1 MPGPAATSPGGG
13 ALPTRVAPWVIWCS
27 PSSAGGASPS
37 CPYAFALVTALVLRR
52 QLPAAEIIDRP
63 ALAEG
68 AAAAGAWTDF
78 RVALRIARAPAVV
91 VPIAM
96 AFGAFV
102 LIFGLFLTALP
113 VHLEDVF
120 ALGAG
125 ARGLV
130 LGVPAVTSTVVAL
143 SLGRLRARFGARRI
157 VLAAWMM
164 VAVGFAA
171 VAGAPAVV
179 LVLAGAGLYG
189 FGEGAL
195 IPTLQDLV
203 AGAAPAE
210 GRAAVIALLV
220 GAIRAGQSIGPLLVG
235 LLLSATTTATPF
247 AVGAVIALAVLAAAA
262 TVGHRVLP
270 TIRGQPAATV

>member
-96 AFGAFV
+96 AFVAFV

-113 VHLEDVF
+113 VTSRTSSPSVP
-120 ALGAG
+120 
-125 ARGLV
+125 ARGAWCSAS
-130 LGVPAVTSTVVAL
+130 PPSPPPSFAL

-203 AGAAPAE
+203 PAPPPPRAGPRSSPSSSAPSAPAS
-210 GRAAVIALLV
+210 R
-220 GAIRAGQSIGPLLVG
+220 
-235 LLLSATTTATPF
+235 SAHCSSASC
-247 AVGAVIALAVLAAAA
+247 
-262 TVGHRVLP
+262 
-270 TIRGQPAATV
+270 